1 MEVHQA
7 RKGDI
12 VSWTPSVLRVAIAVA
27 SVILAYTSLLK
38 IYSALPIPP
47 RSQHSDLSKR
57 NPLFPFATERA
68 VLVTASCFEIVVLAV
83 VITARSYA
91 LKFLA
96 LLWLSA
102 IFAVYRKL
110 ISQFNLQC
118 NCAGVISPSSF
129 LLRRAFTAYS

>member
-1 MEVHQA
+1 M
-7 RKGDI
+7 
-12 VSWTPSVLRVAIAVA
+12 
-27 SVILAYTSLLK
+27 
-38 IYSALPIPP
+38 
-47 RSQHSDLSKR
+47 
-57 NPLFPFATERA
+57 
-68 VLVTASCFEIVVLAV
+68 LVTASCFEIVVLAV

-129 LLRRAFTAYS
+129 FTSESLHSVFLIALCSISFCGICVLFLQRLKAISS